1 MKWDHLEC
9 IEWVKDQ
16 FEAAQAI
23 IPSQSL
29 QLTIHV
35 SRSGTEASTNEIE
48 GEEDGK
54 IDKEI
59 PLAESRPQQAHEG
72 CDGDGFIVERSN
84 RRANVA
90 FEVQEFVKG
99 ITGSGGKNDRTK
111 KRAAIL
117 VCGPHSMSEAVRAE
131 AANLQLDLLRG
142 RLDQISELKVLS
154 EHFGW

>member
-1 MKWDHLEC
+1 M
-9 IEWVKDQ
+9 
-16 FEAAQAI
+16 
-23 IPSQSL
+23 
-29 QLTIHV
+29 
-35 SRSGTEASTNEIE
+35 
-48 GEEDGK
+48 
-54 IDKEI
+54 DKTFSS
-59 PLAESRPQQAHEG
+59 AEPRPQQAHEG

-99 ITGSGGKNDRTK
+99 ISGSGGENNRTK

-117 VCGPHSMSEAVRAE
+117 VCGPHSMAEAVRAE